1 MFLCGSGSPEENLRQ
16 IYRVFDINNDSSISL
31 KELQRV
37 VKALSKLISENDME
51 QLSQEVIARTGIT

>member
-1 MFLCGSGSPEENLRQ
+1 MFLCGSESPEENLRQ
-16 IYRVFDINNDSSISL
+16 IYRVFDINNDGSISL